1 MSAILSQVRRDS
13 VGAPALAQ
21 RDGRRGIGL
30 VRSTRLPHRGD
41 VIDVDVQP
49 LVGCSHVCPKLRSH
63 RSHPIRLEIQVKRTF
78 ALALLVPLA
87 LAACSQATTTSTGS
101 VAAPAPGTVGT
112 NTARAALD
120 QFLDGVKS
128 QDIQAM
134 SQVWGTSKG
143 PAREQIP
150 RQELEKRILVMQCY
164 FSHDNYRVTSDS
176 RTEKGHIFRVALT
189 KGSVTRETSF
199 YTVRGPSNRWFVENA
214 EMEPV
219 KDLCRQP
226 PTPPQG

>member
-1 MSAILSQVRRDS
+1 
-13 VGAPALAQ
+13 
-21 RDGRRGIGL
+21 
-30 VRSTRLPHRGD
+30 
-41 VIDVDVQP
+41 
-49 LVGCSHVCPKLRSH
+49 
-63 RSHPIRLEIQVKRTF
+63 VKRTF
-78 ALALLVPLA
+78 ALVLLVPLA

-101 VAAPAPGTVGT
+101 VAAAPAPGAVGT
-112 NTARAALD
+112 NTPRAALD
-120 QFLDGVKS
+120 QFLGGVKS

-134 SQVWGTSKG
+134 SQVWGTTKG

-176 RTEKGHIFRVALT
+176 RTENGHVFRVALT
-189 KGSVTRETSF
+189 KGNMTRETSF

-226 PTPPQG
+226 ATPPEG